1 MVETTK
7 QIEYKILDDWGC
19 QLRLSETSLGILNDV
34 LAEDPKLCRDL
45 WLGKLRRKGESQTF
59 GEKSEMKYGHLDERW
74 LELMQ
79 PHLTLGKKKY

>member
-7 QIEYKILDDWGC
+7 QIEYKILDDRGC

-45 WLGKLRRKGESQTF
+45 
-59 GEKSEMKYGHLDERW
+59 
-74 LELMQ
+74 
-79 PHLTLGKKKY
+79 